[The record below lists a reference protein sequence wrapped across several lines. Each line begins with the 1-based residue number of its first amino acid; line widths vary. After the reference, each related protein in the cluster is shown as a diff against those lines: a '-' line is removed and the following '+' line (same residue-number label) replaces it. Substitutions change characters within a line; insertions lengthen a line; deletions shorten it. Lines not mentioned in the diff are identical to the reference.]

1 MLYYHQDIIKTNKS
15 ACSGKNAV
23 RNYVPSIPYWQ
34 SWKCRRVRVFSR
46 LKCPSEWFTGF
57 TWVRS
62 PCLSV
67 VSTEHKCH
75 WLWSGNMKFQFNF
88 GCVTLDWDWTTGS
101 EHCSGAWVRAADGMA
116 MNYSPPLGVSYPTQT
131 MNAQWGLFLLDT
143 NEAGCSLKAVKQSLS
158 SSDALWLVL
167 NANVASTHCN

>member
-1 MLYYHQDIIKTNKS
+1 MFWEKHSQKLCSLNSFLPVMDMQKGEGFSGLKS
-15 ACSGKNAV
+15 T
-23 RNYVPSIPYWQ
+23 
-34 SWKCRRVRVFSR
+34 
-46 LKCPSEWFTGF
+46 SESFTGC
-57 TWVRS
+57 WVRS

-75 WLWSGNMKFQFNF
+75 WLWSGNMKFQFNL

-101 EHCSGAWVRAADGMA
+101 GYCSRAWASAADGMA
-116 MNYSPPLGVSYPTQT
+116 TNSSLPLGVSYPTQT
-131 MNAQWGLFLLDT
+131 LNAQWGLFLLDT
-143 NEAGCSLKAVKQSLS
+143 NEEGCSLKAVKQSLS